1 MARKKS
7 LDTDNL
13 PKLLRPR
20 QPFMYLLGIWV
31 VIGLGLASRRYAS
44 ALPTLV
50 ATYAGDVLWAVMVFG
65 IIGMLA
71 TEWSTRRVAIA
82 ALLVTY
88 AVELSQLYQAP
99 WLEFF
104 RRTGGGGFI
113 LGYGFLWSDLACY
126 TVGVLISAAIELRFR
141 EPT

>member
-1 MARKKS
+1 MARKTP
-7 LDTDNL
+7 LDTDDL

-44 ALPTLV
+44 ALPAFV

-71 TEWSTRRVAIA
+71 TEWTTRRVAIA
-82 ALLVTY
+82 TLLVTY
-88 AVELSQLYQAP
+88 AVEFSQMYQAP

-104 RRTGGGGFI
+104 RRTGGGGFV
-113 LGYGFLWSDLACY
+113 LGYGFLWSDLVCY
-126 TVGVLISAAIELRFR
+126 AVGVILCAAVELRFR
-141 EPT
+141 EST